1 MNNAGCRK
9 VWNHK
14 SPTKRRTPVTNCR
27 NPGDDARHL
36 LDDGLTMSLR
46 AGSTVGVTMSL
57 AAFARLV
64 LVEGAPDRA
73 AVIFGAAE
81 GLRRRVGVRVWP
93 TLRRGET
100 ELVEQLQ
107 HALGAERFQEA
118 FATGSRLSRREAV
131 AFVRGRSDGA

>member
-1 MNNAGCRK
+1 
-9 VWNHK
+9 
-14 SPTKRRTPVTNCR
+14 
-27 NPGDDARHL
+27 
-36 LDDGLTMSLR
+36 
-46 AGSTVGVTMSL
+46 MSL